1 MNQKEATTMNKL
13 KSILIFT
20 YGLSVIVSHAQ
31 PVDSVLTVQDFIQW
45 VDQQHPILKSVGNL
59 VPIANAEHRKTQGAF
74 DPYFGTEF
82 TSKEFDGEVY
92 YNHPSWELTAA
103 TRSPLRLGMNWN
115 SSSGLYT
122 NPSDKLPEEGL
133 FAIGGMIDLGNGLLT
148 DRRRTDLALAKVGI
162 ELTQAEAE
170 LYRNELLT
178 KAVKDYWKWYY
189 AYSNLE
195 ANENAYKAAIE
206 IYEFTL
212 QSYKAG
218 DASLMDTLEAKSLVN
233 TWQTEYYNSQA
244 EAINA
249 KFIVSNWLW
258 SIDEKPI
265 ILKPFVQPSPDI
277 PEYSNSS
284 TLSDDHP
291 LLRYNDQKEEQYQL
305 KRKLSVEYLKP
316 KIAIGGAYLLTGNI
330 SSPPNSTMFNS
341 ENRIIKA
348 QLGIPLFLREGRGYY
363 ESQRLQLE
371 NYRWERSSM
380 ENEWRNAMES
390 VAGQF
395 IYLESAVSAGI
406 SNQKTLER
414 LLQAEQRKLELGD
427 SELIKVNLRTGY
439 YAKAMIQRAKLES
452 ELGQTWAYWM
462 QLSNGY

>member
-1 MNQKEATTMNKL
+1 
-13 KSILIFT
+13 
-20 YGLSVIVSHAQ
+20 
-31 PVDSVLTVQDFIQW
+31 
-45 VDQQHPILKSVGNL
+45 
-59 VPIANAEHRKTQGAF
+59 
-74 DPYFGTEF
+74 
-82 TSKEFDGEVY
+82 
-92 YNHPSWELTAA
+92 
-103 TRSPLRLGMNWN
+103 
-115 SSSGLYT
+115 
-122 NPSDKLPEEGL
+122 
-133 FAIGGMIDLGNGLLT
+133 
-148 DRRRTDLALAKVGI
+148 
-162 ELTQAEAE
+162 
-170 LYRNELLT
+170 LT

-233 TWQTEYYNSQA
+233 TWQTEYYISQA

-258 SIDEKPI
+258 SMDEKPI
-265 ILKPFVQPSPDI
+265 VLKPFVQPSPDI

-291 LLRYNDQKEEQYQL
+291 LLRYNNQKEEQFQL
-305 KRKLSVEYLKP
+305 KRKLSAEYLKP
-316 KIAIGGAYLLTGNI
+316 KIAIGGAYLLAGNV
-330 SSPPNSTMFNS
+330 SSPPNLTMFNS

-348 QLGIPLFLREGRGYY
+348 QLGIPLFLREGRGYN

-395 IYLESAVSAGI
+395 FYLESAVSAGI

-439 YAKAMIQRAKLES
+439 YAKAMIQRAKLEF